1 MGRIVALEPETTGS
15 GRRVRIHAHG
25 EPDTADKWFPCDA
38 PNLIPLVVLQ
48 SPQTAVG
55 TFPARGDLVQL
66 LVMDRTLFDRIQH
79 QNDDGE
85 ATLNGRVLNVLPAR
99 DASVVLV
106 QYPLRAGAFGGQEL
120 RLQISNGYVRDAL
133 CGDCNLHIDTECYVF
148 QLRVVSESVFLDN
161 ERRLAASI
169 KSSDADGIDN
179 KNASDV
185 IGIDKSS

>member
-1 MGRIVALEPETTGS
+1 MGRIVALEPDTNGS
-15 GRRVRIHAHG
+15 GGRVRIHAHG

-66 LVMDRTLFDRIQH
+66 LVMDRTLFDRIRPQS
-79 QNDDGE
+79 DGE
-85 ATLNGRVLNVLPAR
+85 ATLNARVLNVLPAR

-106 QYPLRAGAFGGQEL
+106 QYPLRAGVFGGQEL

-133 CGDCNLHIDTECYVF
+133 SYVATVTFIDTECYVC

-169 KSSDADGIDN
+169 ESSDADGT
-179 KNASDV
+179 
-185 IGIDKSS
+185 DKSS